1 MNPPPTTPNIPQ
13 GTIRTKNTP
22 YETAGKQHPEGTT
35 YHINH
40 GIHELAL
47 FHRNPT
53 AAEKNRFSNAPAQMA
68 LWNNPPVLWI
78 AVKFGALD
86 WIDTPYTV
94 HLTHPDARTIPE
106 LESPEERYPLTMLYV
121 NADGGDIEAIRVA
134 TMSPAMSRD
143 IRRISQEQ
151 EAEKYDPENYERSLR
166 TTMEQYAP
174 RQIARLAQRLE
185 TLGQNGR

>member
-1 MNPPPTTPNIPQ
+1 MNPSPTTPNVTQ

-35 YHINH
+35 YHINC

-47 FHRNPT
+47 FHHNPT
-53 AAEKNRFSNAPAQMA
+53 AAEKNRFNNAPAQMA

-78 AVKFGALD
+78 AVKFGSLD
-86 WIDTPYTV
+86 WIDAPYTV
-94 HLTHPDARTIPE
+94 HITHPDARTMPE
-106 LESPEERYPLTMLYV
+106 LKSPEERYPLTMLYV
-121 NADGGDIEAIRVA
+121 NADGGDIEAIRMA

-143 IRRISQEQ
+143 IRRI
-151 EAEKYDPENYERSLR
+151 AEKQKEKRHDPERYDRSVKL
-166 TTMEQYAP
+166 TMEQYGP
-174 RQIARLAQRLE
+174 QQIARLAQRLE

>member
-1 MNPPPTTPNIPQ
+1 MNPSPITPNIPQ

-35 YHINH
+35 YHIH
-40 GIHELAL
+40 CGIHELAL

-53 AAEKNRFSNAPAQMA
+53 AAEKNRFNNAPAQMA

-78 AVKFGALD
+78 AVKFGSLD
-86 WIDTPYTV
+86 WIDAPYTV
-94 HLTHPDARTIPE
+94 HLTHPDSRTMPE
-106 LESPEERYPLTMLYV
+106 LKPPEERYPLTMLYV

-166 TTMEQYAP
+166 TTMEQYEP

-185 TLGQNGR
+185 TLGRNGR

>member
-1 MNPPPTTPNIPQ
+1 MNPSPITPNVPQ
-13 GTIRTKNTP
+13 GTIRAKNAP

-53 AAEKNRFSNAPAQMA
+53 AAEKSQFNNAPAQMA

-86 WIDTPYTV
+86 WIDAPYTV
-94 HLTHPDARTIPE
+94 HLTHPEARAMPE
-106 LESPEERYPLTMLYV
+106 LKSPEERYPLTMLYV
-121 NADGGDIEAIRVA
+121 NADGGNIEAIRVA

-143 IRRISQEQ
+143 IRRIAEEQ
-151 EAEKYDPENYERSLR
+151 KSEKHDPERYDQSVKLTMEKYEP
-166 TTMEQYAP
+166 Q
-174 RQIARLAQRLE
+174 QIARLAQRLE
-185 TLGQNGR
+185 TLGRNGQ

>member
-1 MNPPPTTPNIPQ
+1 MNPSPTTPNIPQ
-13 GTIRTKNTP
+13 GTIRTKNAP
-22 YETAGKQHPEGTT
+22 YETTGKQHPEGTT
-35 YHINH
+35 YHINC
-40 GIHELAL
+40 GIHGLAL

-53 AAEKNRFSNAPAQMA
+53 PAEKNEFNNAPAQMA
-68 LWNNPPVLWI
+68 LWNNSPVLWI
-78 AVKFGALD
+78 AVKFGSLD
-86 WIDTPYTV
+86 WIDAPYTV
-94 HLTHPDARTIPE
+94 HLTHPDARTMPE
-106 LESPEERYPLTMLYV
+106 LKSPEERYPLTMLYV
-121 NADGGDIEAIRVA
+121 NADGGDIEAVRVA

-166 TTMEQYAP
+166 TTMEQYEP